1 MEILLRALIGG
12 VVVSAFALFADV
24 FKPKRFAGLFGAA
37 PSVALAS
44 LGLAI
49 AGKDQSYAGLEAR
62 SMVAG
67 AIAFFIYAYCVCV
80 VMMKYQPSAMVSTL
94 SLMMVWA
101 GAACGIWLVWLR

>member
-24 FKPKRFAGLFGAA
+24 LKPKRFAGLFGAA

-49 AGKDQSYAGLEAR
+49 AGKGQSYAALEAR

-101 GAACGIWLVWLR
+101 GAACGIWWVWLR